1 MEDLEHWESFYLI
14 TGGAAGALIGLQF
27 VVMTLLAERPSRG
40 IRETS
45 PAFSTPTIA
54 HFSLCLLLSA
64 LIRVPWPRALLAAW
78 AWGVAGLSGLIYT
91 IIVTRRVLAQ
101 QSYQPDAEDWIFHV
115 IGPLAAYLTA
125 ICSAIWAQTDE
136 GQALFAVGAAT
147 LALLFIGIH
156 NSWDVVL
163 FVSSGQYQANVHD
176 PQNQSPPQE
185 EKPR

>member
-45 PAFSTPTIA
+45 PAFSTPTIV

-64 LIRVPWPRALLAAW
+64 LIRVPWPHAVLAAW
-78 AWGVAGLSGLIYT
+78 AWGITGLAGLVYT
-91 IIVTRRVLAQ
+91 IIVTLRVRAQ
-101 QSYQPDAEDWIFHV
+101 HSYQPDTEDWIFHV
-115 IGPLAAYLTA
+115 IGPLAAYLA
-125 ICSAIWAQTDE
+125 VIFSAVWAQTDE
-136 GQALFAVGAAT
+136 SQALFAVGAAT

-156 NSWDVVL
+156 NSWDAVL
-163 FVSSGQYQANVHD
+163 FVSSGQYQANVRD
-176 PQNQSPPQE
+176 PQDQSPPHE
-185 EKPR
+185 EKPT

>member
-27 VVMTLLAERPSRG
+27 VVMTLLAERPSQG

-45 PAFSTPTIA
+45 PAFSTPTIV

-64 LIRVPWPRALLAAW
+64 LIRVPWPNALFAAW
-78 AWGVAGLSGLIYT
+78 AWGATGLWGLIYT
-91 IIVTRRVLAQ
+91 IIVLRRVCQ
-101 QSYQPDAEDWIFHV
+101 QTSYKPDAEDWAFHV
-115 IGPLAAYLTA
+115 IGPLLSYLIVMA
-125 ICSAIWAQTDE
+125 SAVWAQTDE
-136 GQALFAVGAAT
+136 SEALFAVGAAT

-156 NSWDVVL
+156 NSWDAVL

-176 PQNQSPPQE
+176 ATAQPAVQE
-185 EKPR
+185 ERPT